1 MKNLRSISLLVL
13 LLAVCFQSNS
23 QFSASSLK
31 PAIVS
36 DIRTQPINWDKSH
49 NQQVLQ
55 PKSLFIPAMLITYG
69 VATMEAHKDETIN
82 GEFKEEIWS
91 DKPHQQVKIDNY
103 LQYAPAASVYLL
115 NAVGVKGK
123 NNFRDRTMI
132 YLLSNVILNSIVYPA
147 KKITHQL
154 RPDGSSYTSFPSGHT
169 AEAFASAEFMRME
182 YKNVSPLFGL
192 AGYLMAGTTGYLRMY
207 NNKHWF
213 SDVVAG
219 AGVGILSTKLAYWL
233 EPIIARKL
241 FPNKHGRQTIVPA
254 F

>member
-1 MKNLRSISLLVL
+1 MKLLRSSSLSIL
-13 LLAVCFQSNS
+13 LSFTMLFAKA
-23 QFSASSLK
+23 QFSSISNAHSAATDTTAPKIDWSITHQQASLPARSL
-31 PAIVS
+31 I
-36 DIRTQPINWDKSH
+36 
-49 NQQVLQ
+49 
-55 PKSLFIPAMLITYG
+55 IPGMLITYG
-69 VATMEAHKDETIN
+69 ISTMQVHRTSSIN
-82 GEFKEEIWS
+82 GQFKEEIWTES
-91 DKPHQQVKIDNY
+91 PHQLKTIDNY
-103 LQYAPAASVYLL
+103 LQYAPAASVYIL
-115 NAVGVKGK
+115 NAVGIKGK

-132 YLLSNVILNSIVYPA
+132 YLLSNIILNSIVYPA
-147 KKITHQL
+147 KRITHQL

-182 YKNVSPLFGL
+182 YKKVSPLYGI

-241 FPNKHGRQTIVPA
+241 FPAKGRHKLITPV